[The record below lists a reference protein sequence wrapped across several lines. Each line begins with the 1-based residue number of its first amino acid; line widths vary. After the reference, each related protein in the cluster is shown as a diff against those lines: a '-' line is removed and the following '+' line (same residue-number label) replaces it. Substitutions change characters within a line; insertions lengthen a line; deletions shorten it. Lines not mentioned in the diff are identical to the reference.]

1 MSELDDSQQRARA
14 NKRLAWKLALVVLG
28 MFGFGF
34 AMWPMYIV
42 LCDITGLNGKTGKLD
57 ADAVAGVTTDRARTV
72 TVQFTGLATTGL
84 PWEFRPLTK
93 RIDVHPGELTE
104 VRYYVRNTSDETITA
119 QAIPSVAPGRSAE
132 HFKKIECFCFTQQTL
147 KPGEAR
153 EMPVRFVVEPALARE
168 VEEITLAYTFFN
180 SDKASAQKYGAAATQ
195 DHTHAHHD
203 HSQHGSGA
211 GAGG

>member
-1 MSELDDSQQRARA
+1 MSSADNDQRQRANR
-14 NKRLAWKLALVVLG
+14 RLVWKLVLVVVG

-42 LCDITGLNGKTGKLD
+42 LCDITGLNGKTGKLE
-57 ADAVAGVTTDRARTV
+57 AGAAAGVKIDRSRTV

-93 RIDVHPGELTE
+93 KIDVHPGELVE
-104 VRYYVRNTSDETITA
+104 ASYYVRNTANETITG

-132 HFKKIECFCFTQQTL
+132 HFKKVECFCFTQQTL
-147 KPGEAR
+147 KPREAR
-153 EMPVRFVVEPALARE
+153 AMPVRFMVEPGLARE
-168 VEEITLAYTFFN
+168 VTEITLAYTFFN
-180 SDKASAQKYGAAATQ
+180 VDKASAEKYGGSAVQ
-195 DHTHAHHD
+195 EHTHAHHD
-203 HSQHGSGA
+203 HGQNGSAA

>member
-1 MSELDDSQQRARA
+1 MSGIDTQQRAHA
-14 NKRLAWKLALVVLG
+14 NKRLAWKLALVVVG

-42 LCDITGLNGKTGKLD
+42 LCDITGLNGKTGKLE
-57 ADAVAGVTTDRARTV
+57 ADAVAAVKTDRARTV
-72 TVQFTGLATTGL
+72 TVQFTGLATSGL

-93 RIDVHPGELTE
+93 KLDVHPGELIE
-104 VRYYVRNTSDETITA
+104 VRYYVRNTSDETITG

-147 KPGEAR
+147 KSREAR
-153 EMPVRFVVEPALARE
+153 EMPVRFMVEPGLARE

-180 SDKASAQKYGAAATQ
+180 TDKTSAQKYGGSASQ